1 MEPRNPACSREADA
15 VRPGGRQKRSAVKGR
30 TRGNESGVEEQGMS
44 VQGSSEE
51 LGRPDDLHGQEA
63 DRERPPEQAPGLGS
77 GRRLSATQEARGRFP
92 EQTTNRKNRTVV
104 MTGDGEQQRVRRV
117 IRSRS
122 FSIVPRKAGNS
133 TPEDPP
139 EEREKPGHGAEDGK
153 HERDTELGKSVNE
166 TESDSRTGRK
176 DERSATANTGPSHR
190 HGSDA

>member
-1 MEPRNPACSREADA
+1 MEPRNPACTREADA
-15 VRPGGRQKRSAVKGR
+15 VRLGGRQKRSAVEGR
-30 TRGNESGVEEQGMS
+30 TRGNESGVVEQGMS

-77 GRRLSATQEARGRFP
+77 RRRLSATREAWGKVPP
-92 EQTTNRKNRTVV
+92 EQTTNRRNRTVV
-104 MTGDGEQQRVRRV
+104 MTRDGEQQRVGRV

-139 EEREKPGHGAEDGK
+139 EEREKPGHGTDVGQ
-153 HERDTELGKSVNE
+153 HNRDSELEKCVNE
-166 TESDSRTGRK
+166 NFIR
-176 DERSATANTGPSHR
+176 
-190 HGSDA
+190 